1 MSNNENQIT
10 EREAVEALL
19 PWYESGQLDAEDTK
33 RVEAYLSAHPDIAS
47 QLALVEEE
55 RMEAVQMNEARG
67 TPAAGAL
74 DRLMETIEE
83 HEVANPSL
91 ASAKTALW
99 SWASKM
105 LGAPVPASMQWVA
118 AAAAVL
124 IVVQGVSLGVLMTS
138 GVPQG
143 PGYETASGPGQKAA
157 QGTFA
162 LVKFAEDAKAE
173 QINGILTQM
182 GFTIVDGPK
191 PGGLYKIRISGEIL
205 EVEKRDTILKQLL
218 AQQELISFA
227 APVE

>member
-1 MSNNENQIT
+1 MSNTQNQIT
-10 EREAVEALL
+10 EREAIEAML

-33 RVEAYLSAHPDIAS
+33 RVEAYLSAHPDMAS

-55 RMEAVQMNEARG
+55 RVEAVQMNEARG
-67 TPAAGAL
+67 APAAGAL
-74 DRLMETIEE
+74 DRLMETIDQ
-83 HEVANPSL
+83 HEVNNPSL
-91 ASAKTALW
+91 ASTKTALW
-99 SWASKM
+99 GWASKL

-143 PGYETASGPGQKAA
+143 PGYETASGLGQTAA

-162 LVKFAEDAKAE
+162 LVQFAEGARAE
-173 QINGILTQM
+173 DINGILTEM

-191 PGGLYKIRISGEIL
+191 PGGIYKIRISDEVL
-205 EVEKRDTILKQLL
+205 EVEKRDTILKKLL
-218 AQQELISFA
+218 AQQNLISFA
-227 APVE
+227 APAE

>member
-55 RMEAVQMNEARG
+55 RIEAVQMNEARG

-91 ASAKTALW
+91 AATKTALW
-99 SWASKM
+99 GWASKM

-143 PGYETASGPGQKAA
+143 PGYETAS
-157 QGTFA
+157 
-162 LVKFAEDAKAE
+162 
-173 QINGILTQM
+173 
-182 GFTIVDGPK
+182 
-191 PGGLYKIRISGEIL
+191 
-205 EVEKRDTILKQLL
+205 
-218 AQQELISFA
+218 
-227 APVE
+227 

>member
-1 MSNNENQIT
+1 MSNNENHIA
-10 EREAVEALL
+10 EREAVEAML

-33 RVEAYLSAHPDIAS
+33 RVEAYLTTHPDMAS

-55 RMEAVQMNEARG
+55 RIEAVQMNEARG

-74 DRLMETIEE
+74 DRLMDTIEE
-83 HEVANPSL
+83 HEAANPSL
-91 ASAKTALW
+91 AATKTALW
-99 SWASKM
+99 DWASKM

-157 QGTFA
+157 QGTYA
-162 LVKFAEDAKAE
+162 LVQFAEDARAE
-173 QINGILTQM
+173 DINGILMEM

-191 PGGLYKIRISGEIL
+191 PGGIYKIRISDKAL
-205 EVEKRDTILKQLL
+205 EDAERDTILKELL
-218 AQQELISFA
+218 ARQVLISFA
-227 APVE
+227 APAE

>member
-1 MSNNENQIT
+1 MSNNENHIA

-19 PWYESGQLDAEDTK
+19 PWYESGQLDAEDTR
-33 RVEAYLSAHPDIAS
+33 RVEAYLSAHPDMS
-47 QLALVEEE
+47 NQLALIEEE
-55 RMEAVQMNEARG
+55 RIEAVQINEARG

-91 ASAKTALW
+91 AATKIALW
-99 SWASKM
+99 GWASKL

-143 PGYETASGPGQKAA
+143 PGYETASGPGQKAG

-162 LVKFAEDAKAE
+162 LVQFAEDARAE
-173 QINGILTQM
+173 DINGILTQM

-191 PGGLYKIRISGEIL
+191 PGGIYKIRISDKAL
-205 EVEKRDTILKQLL
+205 EDAERDIILKELL
-218 AQQELISFA
+218 AQQVLISFA
-227 APVE
+227 APAE